1 MSIDFSNEQEQ
12 TFDFDFLKV
21 AEDVMETVLDQEGC
35 PYESQVCLVLTD
47 NETIHKTNLEYR
59 QIDRATDVLSFP
71 MVDFP
76 APADYSVLE
85 DDDSCFDPESGELL
99 LGDIMISI
107 PKAVEQA
114 EAYGHSVKREY
125 AFLVAHSMLHLLGY
139 DHMVDEERIVMEQK
153 QEKALHSC
161 RLEEINFINE
171 KEITYEKICKTDHS
185 PWAGRRHHADRMPE
199 KRVWFR
205 RTDCNAGTNRRSN
218 RRSNTGTNCHGC

>member
-1 MSIDFSNEQEQ
+1 MSLYLEEEGEITLPFETKE
-12 TFDFDFLKV
+12 V
-21 AEDVMETVLDQEGC
+21 ADLVVEAALEYEGC
-35 PYESQVCLVLTD
+35 PYEAEINLLLTTD
-47 NETIHKTNLEYR
+47 DEIHRMNEEFR

-153 QEKALHSC
+153 QEKALQQ
-161 RLEEINFINE
+161 LQI
-171 KEITYEKICKTDHS
+171 
-185 PWAGRRHHADRMPE
+185 GRD
-199 KRVWFR
+199 
-205 RTDCNAGTNRRSN
+205 
-218 RRSNTGTNCHGC
+218 

>member
-12 TFDFDFLKV
+12 TFNFDFLKV

-99 LGDIMISI
+99 LGDIMIS
-107 PKAVEQA
+107 AERAAAQA
-114 EAYGHSVKREY
+114 EEYGHSVKREFC
-125 AFLVAHSMLHLLGY
+125 FLVAHSMLHLLGY
-139 DHMVDEERIVMEQK
+139 DHMTPEEAADMEARQA
-153 QEKALHSC
+153 KAL
-161 RLEEINFINE
+161 EELG
-171 KEITYEKICKTDHS
+171 IT
-185 PWAGRRHHADRMPE
+185 R
-199 KRVWFR
+199 
-205 RTDCNAGTNRRSN
+205 
-218 RRSNTGTNCHGC
+218 